1 VTAEDCKTS
10 TSEFDFTWNTSP
22 TSIVCAFP
30 YVIAFTADSMEIR
43 LLVNGNLV
51 HTVSMADLQLITS
64 KRDIY
69 FATTAP
75 EFIQKGSK
83 IKGLDAEEHELS
95 SENCSPRTKV
105 EDYSGNVFSD
115 SDEAPNSGVHSQNSL
130 EDGVV
135 KSSDNLCVNITLSCD
150 DGNPPIQRARSLQ
163 STNSSTTAPENSL
176 SPMSEAKRSIAK
188 SNSCGESYTNQAGGQ
203 TELHVPPNS
212 PKLVVTLDTTPSKK
226 MSLTSRHLK
235 TASANNELDSPKSA
249 TKPLRIYRIPIA
261 NLMGTNVHAH
271 HYHYPIDDHK
281 KISKLQT
288 PSESAEDT
296 TGSVDN
302 DDDDIFSVPTKPH
315 LDDDDE
321 ESLLNTNNIFDQIK
335 AQIMELNLKAGD
347 IGTTVQSV
355 ANSLPVVVGVKP
367 KNLSTSSSSTSS
379 SCTNSS
385 TVTSL

>member
-1 VTAEDCKTS
+1 
-10 TSEFDFTWNTSP
+10 
-22 TSIVCAFP
+22 
-30 YVIAFTADSMEIR
+30 MEIR

-83 IKGLDAEEHELS
+83 IKGLDAEEHELQFS

-105 EDYSGNVFSD
+105 EDYSSNVFSD
-115 SDEAPNSGVHSQNSL
+115 SDDAPNSSAHSQNSL
-130 EDGVV
+130 EEPDKPVA
-135 KSSDNLCVNITLSCD
+135 KSSDNLCVNITLSED
-150 DGNPPIQRARSLQ
+150 NNPPIQRARSLQ
-163 STNSSTTAPENSL
+163 STNSTTTVPENSL
-176 SPMSEAKRSIAK
+176 SPMTEAKRSIAK
-188 SNSCGESYTNQAGGQ
+188 SNSCGESYTTQEAQ
-203 TELHVPPNS
+203 QSEPSVPPNS
-212 PKLVVTLDTTPSKK
+212 PKLVITLDTSHSKK
-226 MSLTSRHLK
+226 LNLTPRHSLMNYKS
-235 TASANNELDSPKSA
+235 SNNDLDSPKCT

-261 NLMGTNVHAH
+261 NLMGTNVHSH

-281 KISKLQT
+281 KVTKLQT
-288 PSESAEDT
+288 ANELAEDKVDHSI
-296 TGSVDN
+296 SVDN
-302 DDDDIFSVPTKPH
+302 EDDEIFIKYDIKATH
-315 LDDDDE
+315 HDDDE

-335 AQIMELNLKAGD
+335 AQIMELNLKASD
-347 IGTTVQSV
+347 IGATVQNV
-355 ANSLPVVVGVKP
+355 ATLPTVVGVKA